1 MSTPAKPLPGT
12 SAKLIEQV
20 DARMLG
26 LMRCALAFSALA
38 IIWIDPSEPQ
48 RLVELTYV
56 SLGIYCLYSVLALS
70 MANRFRGQAPARA
83 YHWADVA
90 FYTFLVALTE
100 GTSSIFFF
108 FYLFAI
114 LVASHARGYRE
125 GMMVTLASVMLFS
138 IVGGIT
144 APTGS
149 AFELNRTL
157 IRPVYLFALGYM
169 IAYWGG
175 HEMLLM
181 RKLRLLQEV
190 NNLWNPRLGVD
201 HAVGTNL
208 DRLLEFYDAV
218 AGDSCL
224 MVLRRPT
231 VPPKFLLYSAARR
244 QPGQAAVPNEITANT
259 AQALL
264 RLPETVGAVWHNATG
279 LRWPIYRA
287 YVAIDLERGAPTE
300 NHRDECAALANLL
313 DTPTFVTV
321 PYTQRDGT
329 VGRIFLASS
338 ALSFGQADI
347 HFLAQ
352 ASEAVSVVVENMS
365 LMEELISRAAEHE
378 RLKISRDLHDTTIQP
393 YIGLKLALDALQRD
407 AGPDSPIASRVAEL
421 VDMAGMT
428 IRDLRSY
435 TTSLKEQTPMPG
447 EFLVSAVKKQAEQL
461 GRFYGI
467 AVDVQCD
474 ISAPLNGRI
483 AAEVFQMISEGL
495 SNILKH
501 TSAKAASVQILCEN
515 SMLLLKIGNAAGEN
529 IPAAGEFTPRSISE
543 RVQALGGTTYVER
556 GADGYTTVH
565 LMVPI

>member
-12 SAKLIEQV
+12 SAHPAEQV

-26 LMRCALAFSALA
+26 LMRFALALSGL
-38 IIWIDPSEPQ
+38 IIISIDPSEPR

-56 SLGIYCLYSVLALS
+56 SLSLYCLYSLILVFFAHNLRS
-70 MANRFRGQAPARA
+70 RAPERSF
-83 YHWADVA
+83 HWADII
-90 FYTFLVALTE
+90 FYTLLVAVTG

-108 FYLFAI
+108 FYLYAI
-114 LVASHARGYRE
+114 LVASHTQGFRE
-125 GMMVTLASVMLFS
+125 GILVTTVSVVLFTAVGISSASS
-138 IVGGIT
+138 
-144 APTGS
+144 GS
-149 AFELNRTL
+149 EFELNRTL
-157 IRPVYLFALGYM
+157 IRPVYLLALGYM

-175 HEMLLM
+175 HESLLKG
-181 RKLRLLQEV
+181 RLRLLQEV

-208 DRLLEFYDAV
+208 DRLLEFYDAA
-218 AGDSCL
+218 AGDNCL
-224 MVLRRPT
+224 MVLRRPA

-244 QPGQAAVPNEITANT
+244 QPGQAAVPNEITATT
-259 AQALL
+259 ADALL
-264 RLPETVGAVWHNATG
+264 RQPEPVGAAWHAATG
-279 LRWPIYRA
+279 LRWPMYRA
-287 YVAIDLERGAPTE
+287 SVASDFERGDATE
-300 NHRDECAALANLL
+300 NHRDECAAIANLL
-313 DTPTFVTV
+313 DTRAFVTV
-321 PYTQRDGT
+321 PYAQRNGST
-329 VGRIFLASS
+329 GRIFLASNTM
-338 ALSFGQADI
+338 SFGHTDI

-352 ASEAVSVVVENMS
+352 ASDAISVVVENMS
-365 LMEELISRAAEHE
+365 LMEELISRASEHE

-407 AGPDSPIASRVAEL
+407 AGADSPIASRVAEL

-447 EFLVSAVKKQAEQL
+447 EFLVAAVKKQAERL

-467 AVDVQCD
+467 EVNVQSD
-474 ISAPLNGRI
+474 ITAPLNGRI

-501 TSAKAASVQILCEN
+501 TSAKAASVQILCEH
-515 SMLLLKIGNAAGEN
+515 SMLMLKIGNAAGEN
-529 IPAAGEFTPRSISE
+529 ILAADEFTPRSISE

-556 GADGYTTVH
+556 GEDGYTTVH